1 MVKVERSIPAP
12 PSLAIER
19 QKANGKYNSSDVV
32 AQLLIDFGNKCYLC
46 EMKDL
51 QDPQIEHLIPHK
63 NGKSP
68 DLKFD
73 WNNLFWSCSHCNIMK
88 NNKMFEDG
96 ILDCCRKDPEK
107 YIRFAIEDGSIQIE
121 ALSTDET
128 VERTVKVLN
137 DVYNKTNTGMRIVGC
152 AERVR
157 RLNEEM
163 NAFYKA
169 LETYKDNPENG
180 LNLRRIQV
188 LLRRKSGF
196 AAFKR
201 QYIREHREVFPKL
214 VQYVELDRIN

>member
-19 QKANGKYNSSDVV
+19 QKASGKYNSSDVV
-32 AQLLIDFGNKCYLC
+32 AQLIRDFGNKCYLC

-63 NGKSP
+63 NGRYS

-73 WNNLFWSCSHCNIMK
+73 WNNLFWSCSHCNNVK
-88 NNKMFEDG
+88 NNKMFDEG
-96 ILDCCRKDPEK
+96 ILDCCREDPEK
-107 YIRFAIEDGSIQIE
+107 YIRFATADGIIQIE
-121 ALSTDET
+121 ALCSDEIVT
-128 VERTVKVLN
+128 RTVQLLN

-169 LETYKDNPENG
+169 LEMYKDNPENG

-201 QYIREHREVFPKL
+201 QYIRDNREVFPEL
-214 VQYVELDRIN
+214 FRYVEVE